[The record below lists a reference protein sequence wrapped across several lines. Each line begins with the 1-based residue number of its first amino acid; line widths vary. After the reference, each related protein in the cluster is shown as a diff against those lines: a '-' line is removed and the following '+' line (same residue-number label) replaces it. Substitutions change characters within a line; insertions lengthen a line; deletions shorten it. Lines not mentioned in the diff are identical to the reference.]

1 MDTPKICCPHCR
13 PVSINRPDLLNLVE
27 SVLESTATLKNA
39 GKVIDFLTKERAAM
53 SELTESI
60 EKSVAFLKEKY
71 PADLPL
77 LLSLEATLKRL
88 TAKKE
93 SVKES
98 SPPSNVSPY

>member
-1 MDTPKICCPHCR
+1 
-13 PVSINRPDLLNLVE
+13 
-27 SVLESTATLKNA
+27 
-39 GKVIDFLTKERAAM
+39 M

-60 EKSVAFLKEKY
+60 EKSVAFLKAKY

-98 SPPSNVSPY
+98 SPPSNVSPC